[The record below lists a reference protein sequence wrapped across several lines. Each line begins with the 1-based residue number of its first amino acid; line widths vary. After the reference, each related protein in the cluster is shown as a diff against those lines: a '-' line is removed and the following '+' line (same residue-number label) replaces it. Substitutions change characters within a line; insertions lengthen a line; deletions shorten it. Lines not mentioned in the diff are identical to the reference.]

1 MNFCTDDIVQTIFDS
16 SFAHDLR
23 KLRAMKIYSYKYLA
37 LACLLA
43 TLTACGRSEQANVP
57 PAQRPAGASVGRPA
71 SPPVQVFRAPLSVQN
86 WVDEIAAL
94 GTTSANESITLSA
107 KVTETVARVNF
118 SDNATV
124 NAGDVLV
131 ELTGKA
137 EVAALKEAQAA
148 FVDADRQYDRLS
160 TVVKQGTVTRA
171 QLDTQGATRDQARA
185 RSEAIRARLS
195 DRVIVAPFSGVTG
208 FRMVSPGALVTPGTA
223 ITTLDDIASLKLDF
237 SIPENQLSRV
247 HVGDLILARSSAFA
261 EREFSGEVVS
271 LDSRIDPNSRAVKVR
286 AKIAN
291 PKHENGPKSENGPK
305 DENGSYILL
314 PGMLLTVKLQ
324 AQTRSALA
332 IAEIAVLQQADQSYV
347 YKMTANNTVERV
359 DVVLGAR
366 RSGQVEVLSGLTAA
380 DVVIGEGGSKLRPG
394 MTVELLDAATAAPVS
409 APAVAATPQAVK

>member
-1 MNFCTDDIVQTIFDS
+1 
-16 SFAHDLR
+16 
-23 KLRAMKIYSYKYLA
+23 MKIYLIKCFTLPF
-37 LACLLA
+37 LLA
-43 TLTACGRSEQANVP
+43 ALVACGGSEPSNAS
-57 PAQRPAGASVGRPA
+57 RAGPGAGPGA
-71 SPPVQVFRAPLSVQN
+71 GPPVQVFRAPLSLQS

-107 KVTETVARVNF
+107 KVTETVARINF

-131 ELTGKA
+131 ELTGRA

-148 FVDADRQYDRLS
+148 FVDAERQYERLS

-237 SIPENQLSRV
+237 SIPENQLSLV
-247 HVGDLILARSSAFA
+247 HVGDLVVARSSAFA
-261 EREFSGEVVS
+261 GRDFSGVVVS
-271 LDSRIDPNSRAVKVR
+271 LDSRIDANSRAVKVR

-291 PKHENGPKSENGPK
+291 PTLEDGSFTSTRLICVMLRLTNMKLASRKNMISISGTISIRASSSKSWDP
-305 DENGSYILL
+305 L
-314 PGMLLTVKLQ
+314 
-324 AQTRSALA
+324 
-332 IAEIAVLQQADQSYV
+332 
-347 YKMTANNTVERV
+347 
-359 DVVLGAR
+359 
-366 RSGQVEVLSGLTAA
+366 
-380 DVVIGEGGSKLRPG
+380 
-394 MTVELLDAATAAPVS
+394 
-409 APAVAATPQAVK
+409 

>member
-1 MNFCTDDIVQTIFDS
+1 
-16 SFAHDLR
+16 
-23 KLRAMKIYSYKYLA
+23 MKTHSIKCFTLPF
-37 LACLLA
+37 LLA
-43 TLTACGRSEQANVP
+43 ALVACGGSEPPNVS
-57 PAQRPAGASVGRPA
+57 RGAGPGAG
-71 SPPVQVFRAPLSVQN
+71 PPVQVFRAPLSLQS

-107 KVTETVARVNF
+107 KVTETVARINF

-124 NAGDVLV
+124 TAGDVLV
-131 ELTGKA
+131 ELTGRA

-148 FVDADRQYDRLS
+148 FVDAERQYERLS
-160 TVVKQGTVTRA
+160 AVVKQGTVTRA

-237 SIPENQLSRV
+237 SIPENQLSLV
-247 HVGDLILARSSAFA
+247 HVGDLVVARSSAFPG
-261 EREFSGEVVS
+261 RDFSGVVVS
-271 LDSRIDPNSRAVKVR
+271 LDSRIDASSRAVKVR

-291 PKHENGPKSENGPK
+291 PKLEDASFT
-305 DENGSYILL
+305 LL
-314 PGMLLTVKLQ
+314 PGMLLSVKLQ

-332 IAEIAVLQQADQSYV
+332 ISEIAVLQQATQAYV
-347 YKMTANNTVERV
+347 YKIVGKNAVERV

-366 RSGQVEVLSGLTAA
+366 RSGLVEVLSGLTEA
-380 DVVIGEGGSKLRPG
+380 DVVVGEGGSKLRPG
-394 MTVELLDAATAAPVS
+394 MTVELLDAATAAP
-409 APAVAATPQAVK
+409 AVAAPLGGGSSNNHATDKPGA

>member
-1 MNFCTDDIVQTIFDS
+1 
-16 SFAHDLR
+16 
-23 KLRAMKIYSYKYLA
+23 MKISLYKYYTLSFVLA
-37 LACLLA
+37 ALV
-43 TLTACGRSEQANVP
+43 ACGRSDAPNGAVANAP
-57 PAQRPAGASVGRPA
+57 RTGSGSGATAAPG
-71 SPPVQVFRAPLSVQN
+71 PPVQVVRAPLSVQS
-86 WVDEIAAL
+86 WVDEIAAI

-107 KVTETVARVNF
+107 KVTETVASINF

-131 ELTGKA
+131 ELTGRA

-148 FVDADRQYDRLS
+148 FVDAERQYDRLS

-237 SIPENQLSRV
+237 SIPENQLSQV
-247 HVGDLILARSSAFA
+247 HVGDLVVAHSSAFA
-261 EREFSGEVVS
+261 DRDFSGEVVS
-271 LDSRIDPNSRAVKVR
+271 LDSRIDASSRAVKVR

-291 PKHENGPKSENGPK
+291 PKLDDGK
-305 DENGSYILL
+305 YILL

-324 AQTRSALA
+324 AQTRNALA
-332 IAEIAVLQQADQSYV
+332 IAEIAVLQQADQAYV
-347 YKMTANNTVERV
+347 YKIVANNAVERV
-359 DVVLGAR
+359 NVVLGSR
-366 RSGQVEVLSGLTAA
+366 RSGQVEVLSGLTDA
-380 DVVIGEGGSKLRPG
+380 DVVVGEGGSKLRPG
-394 MTVELLDAATAAPVS
+394 MVVELLDAATAV
-409 APAVAATPQAVK
+409 PAVAAPLGNATDAPRAIK

>member
-1 MNFCTDDIVQTIFDS
+1 MGKLAFMKLFFFNDRASVVRQT
-16 SFAHDLR
+16 
-23 KLRAMKIYSYKYLA
+23 KYLPLVLVFTA
-37 LACLLA
+37 LLG
-43 TLTACGRSEQANVP
+43 CGRSEP
-57 PAQRPAGASVGRPA
+57 PTAPRAGPGAGA
-71 SPPVQVFRAPLSVQN
+71 PVQVFRAPLSVQS

-107 KVTETVARVNF
+107 KVTETVASINF

-131 ELTGKA
+131 ALTGRA

-148 FVDADRQYDRLS
+148 FVDAERQYERLS

-208 FRMVSPGALVTPGTA
+208 FRMVSPGSLVTPGTA
-223 ITTLDDIASLKLDF
+223 ITTLDDIASLKIDF
-237 SIPENQLSRV
+237 SIPENQLSLV
-247 HVGDLILARSSAFA
+247 HVGDLITARSSAFA
-261 EREFSGEVVS
+261 DREFSGAVVS
-271 LDSRIDPNSRAVKVR
+271 LDSRIDPNSRAVRVR

-291 PKHENGPKSENGPK
+291 PKL
-305 DENGSYILL
+305 ENGSYILL

-332 IAEIAVLQQADQSYV
+332 ISEIAVLQQAEQAYV
-347 YKMTANNTVERV
+347 YKIAANNTVERV
-359 DVVLGAR
+359 DIILGPR
-366 RSGQVEVLSGLTAA
+366 RSGLVEVLSGLTDA
-380 DVVIGEGGSKLRPG
+380 DIVVGEGASKLRPG
-394 MTVELLDAATAAPVS
+394 MTVELLDAATAAP
-409 APAVAATPQAVK
+409 AVAVPLESNSSSKPSNEKSGT

>member
-1 MNFCTDDIVQTIFDS
+1 MP
-16 SFAHDLR
+16 A
-23 KLRAMKIYSYKYLA
+23 
-37 LACLLA
+37 
-43 TLTACGRSEQANVP
+43 VP
-57 PAQRPAGASVGRPA
+57 
-71 SPPVQVFRAPLSVQN
+71 SPPVQVFRAPLSQQN

-107 KVTETVARVNF
+107 KVTETVASINF

-131 ELTGKA
+131 ELTGRA

-148 FVDADRQYDRLS
+148 FVDAERQYDRLS

-237 SIPENQLSRV
+237 SVPENQLSQV
-247 HVGDLILARSSAFA
+247 NVGDLVVAHSSAFA
-261 EREFSGEVVS
+261 DREFSGAVVS
-271 LDSRIDPNSRAVKVR
+271 LDSRIDASSRAVKVR

-291 PKHENGPKSENGPK
+291 PKLEDGT
-305 DENGSYILL
+305 YVLL

-332 IAEIAVLQQADQSYV
+332 IAEIAVLQQADQAYV
-347 YKMTANNTVERV
+347 YKIAANNAVERV
-359 DVVLGAR
+359 NVVLGAR
-366 RSGQVEVLSGLTAA
+366 RSGQVEVLSGLTEA
-380 DVVIGEGGSKLRPG
+380 DVVVGEGGSKLRPG
-394 MTVELLDAATAAPVS
+394 MVVELLDAATAAP
-409 APAVAATPQAVK
+409 AVAAPLATATTAPKGIQ

>member
-1 MNFCTDDIVQTIFDS
+1 
-16 SFAHDLR
+16 
-23 KLRAMKIYSYKYLA
+23 MKIYSIKCFTLTF
-37 LACLLA
+37 LLA
-43 TLTACGRSEQANVP
+43 ALVACGGSEP
-57 PAQRPAGASVGRPA
+57 PNASRAGPGAGPGA
-71 SPPVQVFRAPLSVQN
+71 GPPVQVFRAPLSLQS

-107 KVTETVARVNF
+107 KVTETVARINF

-131 ELTGKA
+131 ELTGRA
-137 EVAALKEAQAA
+137 EVAALKEAQAV
-148 FVDADRQYDRLS
+148 FVDAERQYERLS

-237 SIPENQLSRV
+237 SIPENQLALV
-247 HVGDLILARSSAFA
+247 HVGDLVVARSSAFGG
-261 EREFSGEVVS
+261 RDFSGVVVS
-271 LDSRIDPNSRAVKVR
+271 LDSRIDASSRAVKVR

-291 PKHENGPKSENGPK
+291 PKLE
-305 DENGSYILL
+305 DGSFTLL
-314 PGMLLTVKLQ
+314 PGMLLSVKLQ

-332 IAEIAVLQQADQSYV
+332 ISEIAVLQQATQAYV
-347 YKMTANNTVERV
+347 YKVVGKNAVERV

-366 RSGQVEVLSGLTAA
+366 RSGQVEVLSGLTEA
-380 DVVIGEGGSKLRPG
+380 DVVVGEGGSKLRPG
-394 MTVELLDAATAAPVS
+394 MTVELLDAATAAP
-409 APAVAATPQAVK
+409 AVAAPLGGDSSNIPTSNKPGA

>member
-16 SFAHDLR
+16 SLAHDLR
-23 KLRAMKIYSYKYLA
+23 KLRAMKIYSYLT

-57 PAQRPAGASVGRPA
+57 PAQRPAGASVGGPA

-107 KVTETVARVNF
+107 KVTETVARINF

-394 MTVELLDAATAAPVS
+394 MTVELLDAATATPVS

>member
-1 MNFCTDDIVQTIFDS
+1 
-16 SFAHDLR
+16 
-23 KLRAMKIYSYKYLA
+23 MKIYSYKYFTV
-37 LACLLA
+37 ACLLA
-43 TLTACGRSEQANVP
+43 ALYACGHSEQANAP
-57 PAQRPAGASVGRPA
+57 PQNTQRPAGARSGPPA
-71 SPPVQVFRAPLSVQN
+71 SPPVQVFRAALSRQS
-86 WVDEIAAL
+86 WADEIAAL
-94 GTTSANESITLSA
+94 GTTAANESITLSA
-107 KVTETVARVNF
+107 KVTETVARINF

-124 NAGDVLV
+124 NSGDVLV

-237 SIPENQLSRV
+237 SIPENQLARV
-247 HVGDLILARSSAFA
+247 HVGDLVLAHSSAFA
-261 EREFSGEVVS
+261 EREFSGKVVS
-271 LDSRIDPNSRAVKVR
+271 LDSRIDASSRAVKVR
-286 AKIAN
+286 AKLAN
-291 PKHENGPKSENGPK
+291 PKDDNGN
-305 DENGSYILL
+305 YILL

-324 AQTRSALA
+324 AQIRSALV
-332 IAEIAVLQQADQSYV
+332 IAEIAVLQQADQAYV
-347 YKMTANNTVERV
+347 YKITANNAVERV

-366 RSGQVEVLSGLTAA
+366 RSGQVEVLSGLTDA
-380 DVVIGEGGSKLRPG
+380 DIVVGEGGSKLRPG
-394 MTVELLDAATAAPVS
+394 ITVELIDAATAAPALGPPS
-409 APAVAATPQAVK
+409 SNAAATPQAVK

>member
-1 MNFCTDDIVQTIFDS
+1 
-16 SFAHDLR
+16 
-23 KLRAMKIYSYKYLA
+23 MKISLYQYFTLA
-37 LACLLA
+37 ILLA
-43 TLTACGRSEQANVP
+43 MLTACGSSEQANAP
-57 PAQRPAGASVGRPA
+57 RADAPNANASSGSAPL
-71 SPPVQVFRAPLSVQN
+71 SPPVQVFRAPLSLQN

-94 GTTSANESITLSA
+94 GTTAANESITLSA
-107 KVTETVARVNF
+107 KVTETVARINF

-148 FVDADRQYDRLS
+148 FVDAQRQYDRLS

-223 ITTLDDIASLKLDF
+223 ITTLDDIATLKLDF

-247 HVGDLILARSSAFA
+247 HVGDLVVARSSAFVGT
-261 EREFSGEVVS
+261 EFSGEVVS
-271 LDSRIDPNSRAVKVR
+271 LDSRIDASSRAVKVR
-286 AKIAN
+286 AKITN
-291 PKHENGPKSENGPK
+291 PK

-324 AQTRSALA
+324 AQTRSALV
-332 IAEIAVLQQADQSYV
+332 IAEIAVLQQADQAYV
-347 YKMTANNTVERV
+347 YKIAANNAVERV
-359 DVVLGAR
+359 NVVLGAR

-380 DVVIGEGGSKLRPG
+380 DVVVGEGGSKLRPG
-394 MTVELLDAATAAPVS
+394 ITVELLDAATAAP
-409 APAVAATPQAVK
+409 AVAAPISSAAVTPKANK